1 MDIIRMNCQSH
12 DKWILH
18 FALTLTKNLQFSRSS
33 KRVQCHIGKAD
44 SSEGLAK
51 HKQSFVHLWNICC
64 YSHREKKEVW
74 SVFLSCQSFFFSALK
89 LEFGWS
95 STWCE
100 KLTNWIMISVFM
112 ERLLPKKIISGNST
126 NFPFYSSYRIAAGV
140 DGRNWN
146 MVEEWK
152 LFIAS
157 RSAD

>member
-1 MDIIRMNCQSH
+1 MDIIRMNCQFH

-64 YSHREKKEVW
+64 YSHREKKRSEV
-74 SVFLSCQSFFFSALK
+74 FFFLVSPSSSQHWN
-89 LEFGWS
+89 WS
-95 STWCE
+95 LGGVQPWCE

>member
-1 MDIIRMNCQSH
+1 MDIIRMNCQFH

-64 YSHREKKEVW
+64 YIVIEKKRSEVFFFLVSPSSHWNW
-74 SVFLSCQSFFFSALK
+74 SLGGVQHGVKNWPTELWFQFSWRDYCQKRSSLETPPIFLSIQAIENSRCWWPELK
-89 LEFGWS
+89 YGRR
-95 STWCE
+95 
-100 KLTNWIMISVFM
+100 M
-112 ERLLPKKIISGNST
+112 E
-126 NFPFYSSYRIAAGV
+126 
-140 DGRNWN
+140 
-146 MVEEWK
+146 